1 MGEDFLSLKWNNHKP
16 AFFHLLKILREKGC
30 YSDVTLA
37 CGSKF
42 FAVHRL
48 VLMACSDFFIEVFD
62 HTHCQKPVIV
72 LKDIKGQELEALL
85 DYMYLGEVEVQQTDL
100 PGLIKAAE
108 CLKIKGLAVPD
119 EDPTQPAKG
128 DSQKAGER
136 PAKRR
141 RQEREVRE
149 SDRGSVTSHSTERL
163 ELRGSHATQT
173 SAVPQYAHHRTDIE
187 IIQGSDQDINPSTI
201 TVSHTGGETHLI
213 SHDTSIVQR
222 TDVLQVHPEQTSS
235 PNRIQTHETHLE
247 QESHMHHDTT
257 QGQHSESKE
266 LESFTHSAPEIKVE
280 HCELEEEIENGTLKS
295 EVTEIHTDPM
305 GETAAGVGE
314 FSHFMTA
321 EENLAHHMFQQAQQ
335 AGPSG
340 LHRPA
345 GREGSTETGGED
357 VNINRGGVVG
367 GGMYP
372 SHLLA
377 EAAPESTST
386 TVTNQSG
393 SNGGPGGFF
402 QREIIAQHHCPYCP
416 QSFMFQSILKRHLR
430 THTGEK
436 PYECPNCD
444 YRSAYKYH
452 VARHMKLHNVGG
464 GPPRSEAVTATS
476 SGHSNASQSLYS
488 QSLNM
493 VQINL
498 FSPEEA
504 ALDTQSL
511 PQSE

>member
-119 EDPTQPAKG
+119 EDPTQPSKS

-149 SDRGSVTSHSTERL
+149 SDRGSVTSHCSERL
-163 ELRGSHATQT
+163 ELRGSHTAQA
-173 SAVPQYAHHRTDIE
+173 SSVPQYAHHRTDIE
-187 IIQGSDQDINPSTI
+187 IIQGSEQDINPSTI
-201 TVSHTGGETHLI
+201 TVSHTGSETHLI

-222 TDVLQVHPEQTSS
+222 TDVLQVHPEQTST
-235 PNRIQTHETHLE
+235 PNRLQSHETHLE
-247 QESHMHHDTT
+247 PDSHLHHDTT

-266 LESFTHSAPEIKVE
+266 LESFDHSAPEIKVE
-280 HCELEEEIENGTLKS
+280 HCDLEEEIENSTLKS
-295 EVTEIHTDPM
+295 EVTEIHTDPLS
-305 GETAAGVGE
+305 ESASGVGE

-340 LHRPA
+340 LHRPT
-345 GREGSTETGGED
+345 GREGSAETGGED
-357 VNINRGGVVG
+357 VNVNRSGIVG

-386 TVTNQSG
+386 TVANQSDIPLP
-393 SNGGPGGFF
+393 NWKWNHENHQCP
-402 QREIIAQHHCPYCP
+402 HCYRY
-416 QSFMFQSILKRHLR
+416 FTDRYKRDRHLLI
-430 THTGEK
+430 HTGEK
-436 PYECPNCD
+436 PFQCPFCQ
-444 YRSAYKYH
+444 YRASRKDPVIRH
-452 VARHMKLHNVGG
+452 VKFKHARQFAEMCHA
-464 GPPRSEAVTATS
+464 STVTNANMS
-476 SGHSNASQSLYS
+476 S
-488 QSLNM
+488 
-493 VQINL
+493 
-498 FSPEEA
+498 
-504 ALDTQSL
+504 DL
-511 PQSE
+511 PS

>member
-393 SNGGPGGFF
+393 GGSDQIGLY
-402 QREIIAQHHCPYCP
+402 RCPYCSRVD
-416 QSFMFQSILKRHLR
+416 QYESKWLRHLR
-430 THTGEK
+430 IHTGEK
-436 PYECPNCD
+436 PFFCSMCSF
-444 YRSAYKYH
+444 RASTKH
-452 VARHMKLHNVGG
+452 SVVRHAKMKHQMWNANTV
-464 GPPRSEAVTATS
+464 
-476 SGHSNASQSLYS
+476 HSQ
-488 QSLNM
+488 
-493 VQINL
+493 
-498 FSPEEA
+498 
-504 ALDTQSL
+504 
-511 PQSE
+511 